1 MVLYKSFNI
10 MDNSGLPPGVIHM
23 RSPWTLSTIE
33 AVIFSALVL
42 GLAGAG
48 TWSSFG

>member
-1 MVLYKSFNI
+1 
-10 MDNSGLPPGVIHM
+10 M
-23 RSPWTLSTIE
+23 RSPWTLSMFE

>member
-1 MVLYKSFNI
+1 MF
-10 MDNSGLPPGVIHM
+10 
-23 RSPWTLSTIE
+23 E